1 MDVQWQ
7 MLWNRNQCDS
17 YDEDDGTLFNG
28 FMMLF
33 GLRTIGTNG
42 FTTIGPIG
50 FSLVSNGR

>member
-17 YDEDDGTLFNG
+17 YDEDDVNLSNA
-28 FMMLF
+28 FMMVF